1 MLEAVLLA
9 AAPEEGCA
17 LLLGRHQGDVL
28 AIEAVWP
35 CLNVWVEGWP
45 GATDDQPVP
54 LSGFGPAE
62 KAGLAAAPSLRNRFA
77 IDPREQL
84 LAQKWARLRGIQ
96 VIGSA
101 HSHPDGGA
109 IPSAIDRDGVLP
121 PTLMVIRSAWP
132 GPKGGLG
139 AWWLPEPPGEPR
151 RLNLDGDAEARVEPG
166 RAGDLGE

>member
-1 MLEAVLLA
+1 VLEDVLLA
-9 AAPEEGCA
+9 TAPEEGCA
-17 LLLGRHQGDVL
+17 LLLGQQLGDVL

-45 GATDDQPVP
+45 GATDDDADPCP
-54 LSGFGPAE
+54 EPGSAE
-62 KAGLAAAPSLRNRFA
+62 EPGSAAAASRRNRFA

-101 HSHPDGGA
+101 HSHPDGAA
-109 IPSAIDRDGVLP
+109 IPSALDRAGVLL

-132 GPKGGLG
+132 GPNGGLG
-139 AWWLPEPPGEPR
+139 AWWLPESPGEPR
-151 RLNLDGDAEARVEPG
+151 RLNLDGDGESG

>member
-1 MLEAVLLA
+1 M
-9 AAPEEGCA
+9 
-17 LLLGRHQGDVL
+17 
-28 AIEAVWP
+28 
-35 CLNVWVEGWP
+35 
-45 GATDDQPVP
+45 
-54 LSGFGPAE
+54 
-62 KAGLAAAPSLRNRFA
+62 AAAPSRRNRFA

-109 IPSAIDRDGVLP
+109 IPSAIDCGGVLL
-121 PTLMVIRSAWP
+121 PTLMVIRSPWP
-132 GPKGGLG
+132 GPNGGLG

-151 RLNLDGDAEARVEPG
+151 RLNVEGDAEAPVESG